1 MWFKGYNDDEYDGI
15 GSRVY
20 NYVNKRFRTFLTRTG
35 FVFICQILRV
45 LPILG
50 HLKILNKFKIN
61 SNKTAAQ
68 RFGVFTQN

>member
-50 HLKILNKFKIN
+50 HLKILNKFKI
-61 SNKTAAQ
+61 Q